1 MTNFLKLASV
11 SALALALTA
20 CASTDDKYSVGVD
33 DNDKYSSTA
42 DGSEVE
48 LSDAQTFGV
57 DDDDQFEVDTMTE
70 ADAKGIMFGGAMM
83 YPNKTIVENA
93 SSADNL
99 TTLVALVKQAQLV
112 ETLSSDGPFTVFA
125 PTDTAFSYV
134 PSETTTALMQDE
146 NREML
151 QGVLTYHVVAGKV
164 TAADLMG
171 KIEANGGSFSANT
184 VAGSPLKFRVMDG
197 KVKVIDAKGNM
208 ATVTNADVM
217 QSNGVVHVV
226 NSVLMPK

>member
-1 MTNFLKLASV
+1 MTNFLKLASASV
-11 SALALALTA
+11 LALALTA

-33 DNDKYSSTA
+33 DNDQYSSTA
-42 DGSEVE
+42 DGSDVE
-48 LSDAQTFGV
+48 LSDAQTFGM
-57 DDDDQFEVDTMTE
+57 DDDDQFDATTDTKAE
-70 ADAKGIMFGGAMM
+70 GVMFGGAMM

-93 SSADNL
+93 SAANNL

-146 NREML
+146 NRELL
-151 QGVLTYHVVAGKV
+151 QGVLTYHVVAGKI
-164 TAADLMG
+164 TAADLIG
-171 KIEANGGSFSANT
+171 NIEANGGSFSADT

>member
-33 DNDKYSSTA
+33 DNDQYSSTA
-42 DGSEVE
+42 DGSDVE
-48 LSDAQTFGV
+48 LSDAQTFGM
-57 DDDDQFEVDTMTE
+57 DDDDQFDATT
-70 ADAKGIMFGGAMM
+70 DAKAEGVMFGGAMM

-93 SSADNL
+93 SAANNL
-99 TTLVALVKQAQLV
+99 TTLVALVKQSQLV

-146 NREML
+146 NRELL
-151 QGVLTYHVVAGKV
+151 QGVLTYHVVAGEI
-164 TAADLMG
+164 TAADLIG
-171 KIEANGGSFSANT
+171 KIEANGGSFSADT